1 MPDTHEA
8 PNPAGRPSPAGVPA
22 HWSSRR
28 DLLAVAIVAPLALA
42 LALALPAAAQQEEEE
57 DDELGEVTELEI
69 QPAEVTI
76 EAGKSQLLDVIAT
89 FADGSTQE
97 VSSEAIWESTDS
109 NVAPVSSQ
117 GRVTGEFGGT
127 AEVSAELQGVTDTIP
142 VTVEQAF
149 LEWLDESI
157 NTVSIPFGWLD
168 KTISWL
174 NREAEW
180 VFSAIRWPVEK
191 LLDILEGLFDWLPWY
206 VTVLGIGLIGW
217 WRLSWK
223 AGLLFMAMMVL
234 LGFLDED
241 IWGFA
246 MQTLAMILT
255 AVVGCA
261 IVGIPVGIWA
271 ASSDGVY
278 RFVRPALDAMQTI
291 HPFIYLIPIIFFF
304 GIGTVPGTIAT
315 FIFALPPVV
324 RLTNLGIRQV
334 PGETVEAA
342 RAFGSTDRQTLWEV
356 QLPLARPA
364 IMQGLNQSL
373 MLAYSMVVIAAI
385 VAAGGL
391 GALILRATQRV
402 DVPGAASSGLAVL
415 ILAVILDRLSQSQRA
430 ATEEAE

>member
-1 MPDTHEA
+1 M
-8 PNPAGRPSPAGVPA
+8 
-22 HWSSRR
+22 
-28 DLLAVAIVAPLALA
+28 AIVAPLALT
-42 LALALPAAAQQEEEE
+42 LALALPAVAQPDEEEE
-57 DDELGEVTELEI
+57 DDELGEVTDLEI
-69 QPAEVTI
+69 QPREVTI
-76 EAGKSQLLDVIAT
+76 EAGTSQLLDVIAT

-97 VSSEAIWESTDS
+97 VSGEATWESS
-109 NVAPVSSQ
+109 NVDVAPVSTQ

-127 AEVSAELQGVTDTIP
+127 AEITAELQGVTDTVP

-168 KTISWL
+168 SVISWL
-174 NREAEW
+174 NEEAAW
-180 VFSAIRWPVEK
+180 VFDGIAWPVEQ
-191 LLDILEGLFDWLPWY
+191 LLDILESVLDWLPWY
-206 VTVLGIGLIGW
+206 VTVLAIGLIGW

-241 IWGFA
+241 IWGYA

-271 ASSDGVY
+271 ASSDAVY
-278 RFVRPALDAMQTI
+278 RIVRPVLDAMQTI

-342 RAFGSTDRQTLWEV
+342 RAFGSTDRQTLFEV

-373 MLAYSMVVIAAI
+373 MLAYSMVVIAAM

-391 GALILRATQRV
+391 GTLILRAINRV

-415 ILAVILDRLSQSQRA
+415 ILAVILDRLSQAQRA
-430 ATEEAE
+430 TAEEAG